1 MLSLVVILYME
12 FAMKLLPVRYGLIWL
27 ISSRKWHL
35 IMTFLDLWRGK
46 IQFHILVNVDSNAW
60 KFFICISSNS
70 NFTKRQH
77 SSTLLFSQVFSH
89 KFRLLLVWAYIFS
102 ALFFCGAVFG
112 SNHALQYLSYPSQ
125 VKIFSN
131 PLEMIM
137 KTIFRLLAKHV
148 NLSQFWL

>member
-1 MLSLVVILYME
+1 MT
-12 FAMKLLPVRYGLIWL
+12 FGLLD
-27 ISSRKWHL
+27 SND
-35 IMTFLDLWRGK
+35 FLDLWRGK

-77 SSTLLFSQVFSH
+77 SSTLLFSQVLSH
-89 KFRLLLVWAYIFS
+89 KFFEAEGCIYFYS

-125 VKIFSN
+125 VSLFRRIGEQYIMNRVAN
-131 PLEMIM
+131 PLVETT
-137 KTIFRLLAKHV
+137 KFSVLVDDH
-148 NLSQFWL
+148 